1 LNRFDRT
8 FWRRAWSLVLLYWRS
23 AQRRW
28 GIKLLAGIAVL
39 AGVGLVIGAYATYLS
54 RDITDAL
61 IGKHLTEFY
70 RVMLLAAGVTAVAML
85 ARVFQEYLGGLL
97 YIEWREWLT
106 DYFVDR
112 GFAHRAFYRMGLTGK
127 VDNPDQRISDDIS
140 SFVEATETFAIKL
153 VFAIAGVVTYFAIL
167 WSISSTLALFLIAYA
182 TMGTYFSAV
191 IGRRLVGLNYHQER
205 FQADFRFGLV
215 HVRDNIEPIFIYGGE
230 RHETDQLHHRF
241 AKVVG
246 NFKQLILWKRNLGF
260 FTESY
265 GDLARL
271 VPYWFLA
278 AGYVAGRLEFGQVT
292 QAAVAFAS
300 LHEALSIIVTSF
312 PMLANY
318 ANVVVRLSE
327 FLEEAEAAR
336 TFETGGGQ
344 AIEISE
350 APQVALEHL
359 TVLTPRGNQ
368 TVIRDLS
375 ADVSFLEP
383 LLVQGPSGT
392 GKTSLMRAL
401 AGIWRKG
408 SGKVNRPALSEVM
421 FLPQRPYLILGSLRD
436 QLTYPR
442 APLVSDQQLHE
453 ILKAVNLSDLPE
465 RFGGLDVEMHWADA
479 LSPGEQQRL
488 AFARLLLN
496 HPRYAFLDEAT
507 SALDVPN
514 EQLMY
519 ELLSRKGIRFLSSGH
534 RPTLRKFH
542 RNILQL
548 SPHQTW
554 KLERSSEFEALTS
567 AA

>member
-1 LNRFDRT
+1 
-8 FWRRAWSLVLLYWRS
+8 
-23 AQRRW
+23 
-28 GIKLLAGIAVL
+28 
-39 AGVGLVIGAYATYLS
+39 
-54 RDITDAL
+54 
-61 IGKHLTEFY
+61 
-70 RVMLLAAGVTAVAML
+70 
-85 ARVFQEYLGGLL
+85 
-97 YIEWREWLT
+97 
-106 DYFVDR
+106 
-112 GFAHRAFYRMGLTGK
+112 
-127 VDNPDQRISDDIS
+127 
-140 SFVEATETFAIKL
+140 
-153 VFAIAGVVTYFAIL
+153 
-167 WSISSTLALFLIAYA
+167 
-182 TMGTYFSAV
+182 
-191 IGRRLVGLNYHQER
+191 
-205 FQADFRFGLV
+205 
-215 HVRDNIEPIFIYGGE
+215 
-230 RHETDQLHHRF
+230 
-241 AKVVG
+241 
-246 NFKQLILWKRNLGF
+246 
-260 FTESY
+260 
-265 GDLARL
+265 L